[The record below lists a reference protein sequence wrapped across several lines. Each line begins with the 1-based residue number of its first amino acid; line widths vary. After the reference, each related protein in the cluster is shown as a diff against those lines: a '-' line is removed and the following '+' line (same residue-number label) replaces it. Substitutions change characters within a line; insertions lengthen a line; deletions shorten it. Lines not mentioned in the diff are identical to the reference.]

1 MPIRNTTL
9 NLLCLLICI
18 AALVLVA
25 SGSQAGDADFF
36 GAQYG
41 RAVHSLHGDS
51 VLANMSNMETVLKL
65 KIDAADYRGPLL
77 HAEFLGTIPLSVNAA
92 E

>member
-1 MPIRNTTL
+1 MSD
-9 NLLCLLICI
+9 I
-18 AALVLVA
+18 AP
-25 SGSQAGDADFF
+25 
-36 GAQYG
+36 
-41 RAVHSLHGDS
+41 
-51 VLANMSNMETVLKL
+51 VLKI